1 MDKWT
6 IHYNG
11 ITVNADADLSVDQIK
26 TAMARVYPAVAN
38 AVADVDPENKVIKF
52 VLQAGTKGC

>member
-11 ITVNADADLSVDQIK
+11 VTVQADANLTVDQIK
-26 TAMARVYPAVAN
+26 AAMARVYPAVAN
-38 AVADVDPENKVIKF
+38 AVADVDPDNKVIKF
-52 VLQAGTKGC
+52 ILQAGTKG

>member
-11 ITVNADADLSVDQIK
+11 VTVQADANLTVEQIK
-26 TAMARVYPAVAN
+26 SAMTRVYPSVAHAAV
-38 AVADVDPENKVIKF
+38 DVDPDNKVIKF
-52 VLQAGTKGC
+52 TIQAGTKG

>member
-11 ITVNADADLSVDQIK
+11 ITVQADPNLTVDQIK
-26 TAMARVYPAVAN
+26 AAMARVYPAVAN
-38 AVADVDPENKVIKF
+38 AVTDVDPENKVIRF
-52 VLQAGTKGC
+52 VLQAGTKG